1 MRFAKNFFDFIILQ
15 RDKLKLFYRSPINGS
30 TLELSSGG
38 YQDSYGNFFPIENGV
53 PNFIYPLI
61 EDLPP
66 SESFSLQWYK
76 DNSDVYDEYLPITFS
91 GFNVSEEAERNKMI
105 CALDLQPDHKVLEFG
120 AGTGRDSILIASRLD
135 ERGELFL
142 SDISADVFKHTVKKF
157 ESGAYKPKTEFFLAN
172 GYHLPFEDHYFD
184 RVFHFGGINTFGDV
198 KRTFREMVRVCKPGG
213 KIVVG
218 DENMPVWLRKTEFGK
233 VLMNTNFLYRD
244 LIPFEDLPVEARNVK
259 VEWIMGGVF
268 YFLAFDVGIGEPYA
282 DFDFEIPGPR
292 GGTHRTRY
300 YGNLEGVRPETKE
313 LALMA
318 RNKLGISMHKWLDD
332 VVKQEAKKILGIE

>member
-1 MRFAKNFFDFIILQ
+1 
-15 RDKLKLFYRSPINGS
+15 
-30 TLELSSGG
+30 
-38 YQDSYGNFFPIENGV
+38 
-53 PNFIYPLI
+53 
-61 EDLPP
+61 
-66 SESFSLQWYK
+66 
-76 DNSDVYDEYLPITFS
+76 
-91 GFNVSEEAERNKMI
+91 
-105 CALDLQPDHKVLEFG
+105 
-120 AGTGRDSILIASRLD
+120 LIASRLD